1 MSAAPLFRACASET
15 HTKSVFTCSLS
26 GCLFAV
32 IGRCSTGGDR
42 VSDRSQEEAG
52 GGGWGSRKREATG
65 REESARGLGL
75 REGLIGSDA
84 RERGGREGTNPT
96 SCGGCE
102 SRQRQGT
109 DRTAQRVAG
118 CTPQRTAERTLQ
130 GDRKA
135 LRAVLG
141 SGLE

>member
-1 MSAAPLFRACASET
+1 MS
-15 HTKSVFTCSLS
+15 V
-26 GCLFAV
+26 
-32 IGRCSTGGDR
+32 RCFGARMAFPVLVQCGTGGER
-42 VSDRSQEEAG
+42 VGDRSYEEAG
-52 GGGWGSRKREATG
+52 GGGWGSRKRKATG
-65 REESARGLGL
+65 RGESARGLGL

-84 RERGGREGTNPT
+84 RGREGTNPT
-96 SCGGCE
+96 SCGGCEMRRAEGAGLGTGFPSSE

-118 CTPQRTAERTLQ
+118 CTPQRTAEWTLQ